1 MRNSPTANAIQ
12 RHAIQ
17 VEREAIQLIYL
28 DRWRRLIADLIDNA
42 IFGGF
47 ILEVILECW
56 LLPKCGGGIGHLIM
70 GARVA
75 DYRSGGPVSKRQA
88 VRRSCLFL
96 LDMLIVPAIVNA
108 VMVLTRADRRHL
120 YDLMAGTVVVH
131 DPRSFGER
139 WSQATADNAAYQ
151 QR

>member
-1 MRNSPTANAIQ
+1 MRNSPTVNAVQ
-12 RHAIQ
+12 RHAIL
-17 VEREAIQLIYL
+17 VERGAIQLIYL

-56 LLPKCGGGIGHLIM
+56 LLPKCGGGVGHLIM

-75 DYRSGGPVSKRQA
+75 DYYSGGPVSKRQA
-88 VRRSCLFL
+88 VKRSCLFL
-96 LDMLIVPAIVNA
+96 LDILIVPAIVNA

-139 WSQATADNAAYQ
+139 WEQANAEDAARQ
-151 QR
+151 HS